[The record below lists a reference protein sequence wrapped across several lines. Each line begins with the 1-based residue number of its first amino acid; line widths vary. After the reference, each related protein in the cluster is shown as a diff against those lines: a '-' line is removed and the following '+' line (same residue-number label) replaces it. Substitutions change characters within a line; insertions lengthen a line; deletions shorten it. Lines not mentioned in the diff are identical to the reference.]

1 MSAAIVALLFIFL
14 FMHLSNKIDELTER
28 INVLKRDTDNQ
39 LKSLIKKVKDL
50 ESGVPHTIQPPKETS
65 EQPEHKPT
73 NIQPA
78 IHPDV
83 VPAHIIHQN
92 ENITPEQPA
101 HENKTPETPIYTP
114 VKQVHYNPDEDV
126 EVKKEIDIENLFIGN
141 IFSKIGGIALVVAIC
156 FLVKLSSNYIE
167 FTPQLNITLGYLV
180 SIGLLGYSIFMY
192 NKKIKVTAEILGGVS
207 IAGLL
212 LSTYFGCFYY
222 NLFPIWTALTI
233 AFVTAIIS
241 FIISENYKSFATIA
255 IGLFGGYLNPAV
267 FSQDVSI
274 NILFGYLI
282 ALNLIS
288 IAYTYRNGSKNIIN
302 CVNILMTIIT
312 LAIFSYRGNVL
323 IVYPIILWLLY
334 IVYDIVTSIQGNK
347 QDNSQLLRWFNFAA
361 LIYITNQ
368 IFKFTDLLPIG
379 LTILGA
385 GLAYTALYY
394 SFKAKNEEISLTSL
408 QSALICILF
417 MTYYLVRAPYIGL
430 AWAVE
435 GFLVAEIYLKLK
447 NSMLQKYVLVFF
459 IPAIIYLLIKYQT
472 MFMPDEI
479 IYDPIIVLLIYLGIA
494 GTMVYS
500 GYRLKEHDNYLSVN
514 LKMLGFSVLY
524 IYAAFYF
531 NTKETFSHSKLYIDS
546 IIAAIYS
553 LHSYKLLSKDFK
565 EFSEYFCYIFYGISA
580 IILIA
585 AECMTYSEL
594 DFVPILNIKFSAY
607 LALLALTL
615 YLGKSKDNLFN
626 YFAVIIGM
634 FALAPQ
640 INCMFQN
647 ILPEDTIPLVLT
659 TILIVYSG
667 IILTIGILKDI
678 VSMKHTSIILI
689 LILLAK
695 LILID
700 LYNIDAIF
708 KLLAFV
714 IIGFILLGVSSY
726 YQKKK

>member
-1 MSAAIVALLFIFL
+1 MAAAIIAILFIFL
-14 FMHLSNKIDELTER
+14 FMHLSNKIDILS
-28 INVLKRDTDNQ
+28 NQFNYAKRDTDSQ
-39 LKSLIKKVKDL
+39 IKSLLKRIKEL
-50 ESGVPHTIQPPKETS
+50 ENQKGQTQEHIEQEEYKQTNIHPVIQSEPIQSNIVQTNEHKPS
-65 EQPEHKPT
+65 EQPER
-73 NIQPA
+73 
-78 IHPDV
+78 
-83 VPAHIIHQN
+83 
-92 ENITPEQPA
+92 
-101 HENKTPETPIYTP
+101 ENKEAERHNYTP
-114 VKQVHYNPDEDV
+114 VKQVQYDPDIDIEP
-126 EVKKEIDIENLFIGN
+126 KKEIDIENLFIGN
-141 IFSKIGGIALVVAIC
+141 IFSKIGGIALVIAIC

-180 SIGLLGYSIFMY
+180 SVGLLGYSIFMY
-192 NKKIKVTAEILGGVS
+192 NKKVKVTAEILGGVS
-207 IAGLL
+207 IAGFL

-222 NLFPIWTALTI
+222 HLFPILTALII

-241 FIISENYKSFATIA
+241 FIMSENNKSFATIA

-267 FSQDVSI
+267 FSHDVSI

-288 IAYTYRNGSKNIIN
+288 IAYTYKNGSKNLIN
-302 CVNILMTIIT
+302 CANILMTIIT

-334 IVYDIVTSIQGNK
+334 IVYDIVTSIQENK
-347 QDNSQLLRWFNFAA
+347 QDNSQILRWFNFAA

-379 LTILGA
+379 LTIFGV
-385 GLAYTALYY
+385 GLAYTAIYY
-394 SFKAKNEEISLTSL
+394 FFKTKNEEISLTSL
-408 QSALICILF
+408 QSALICLLF

-435 GFLVAEIYLKLK
+435 GYLVAEIYLKLK
-447 NSMLQKYVLVFF
+447 NSMLQKYVLVFI
-459 IPAIIYLLIKYQT
+459 IPAIIYLMINYQT
-472 MFMPDEI
+472 MFMTDKI
-479 IYDPIIVLLIYLGIA
+479 IYDPIIVLLIYLVTA
-494 GTMVYS
+494 GTTIYA
-500 GYRLKEHDNYLSVN
+500 GLRLKEQDNYLSVN

-531 NTKETFSHSKLYIDS
+531 NTKETFSHSKLYINS

-553 LHSYKLLSKDFK
+553 LHSYKLLSKDLK
-565 EFSEYFCYIFYGISA
+565 EFSMYFCYIFYGISA
-580 IILIA
+580 IILIT
-585 AECMTYSEL
+585 AECLTYNQFN
-594 DFVPILNIKFSAY
+594 FVPFLNIKFSAY

-615 YLGKSKDNLFN
+615 YLGKSKDNIFN

-634 FALAPQ
+634 FALVPQ

-647 ILPEDTIPLVLT
+647 VLPEETIPLILT
-659 TILIVYSG
+659 TLLIVYSG
-667 IILTIGILKDI
+667 IILTIGILKNI

-700 LYNIDAIF
+700 LYNIDSIF